1 MDFLACVVGVFWL
14 FGRPIVYS
22 SGVVMLNAAFKKD
35 RGIVYIGVLN
45 YVAEVDNVPW
55 FMHTCPQY
63 NIPIPPSSSKTMIN
77 PK

>member
-1 MDFLACVVGVFWL
+1 MFCL
-14 FGRPIVYS
+14 FEVPIVYS